1 MRNHT
6 AKWLSRSLRKQ
17 PAGLKLTSI
26 SGEQTYYEATAM
38 VQQGDKELLPD

>member
-6 AKWLSRSLRKQ
+6 AKWLSQRLRKQ
-17 PAGLKLTSI
+17 TVDLKLTSI